1 MAIAKT
7 IGFEAIDNNIFG
19 VTILALES
27 PIKTSESFMA
37 SSSVLTSLL
46 VANSAF
52 SFERF
57 FLEVFITPLL
67 SVIIIFFFFKPKA
80 LYILVQEMAAAPA
93 PQTTTFTSSIFLS
106 ASSKAFKS
114 AAAEIIAVPC

>member
-1 MAIAKT
+1 M
-7 IGFEAIDNNIFG
+7 
-19 VTILALES
+19 ALES
-27 PIKTSESFMA
+27 PIKTSESFIA
-37 SSSVLTSLL
+37 SSRVLTSLL
-46 VANSAF
+46 VANSDF

-93 PQTTTFTSSIFLS
+93 PQTTTLTLSIFLS